1 MWRVTVDIDC
11 TIAVATAC
19 EVRLSRTESGLSK
32 GPIEPSSP
40 PTSSE
45 AVEGEIEEEEVGG
58 EGGETEGA
66 PV

>member
-1 MWRVTVDIDC
+1 MRKIAVDIDC
-11 TIAVATAC
+11 TIAVAPAC
-19 EVRLSRTESGLSK
+19 EVRLSRIEGGLSK
-32 GPIEPSSP
+32 VSTEPSSP

-45 AVEGEIEEEEVGG
+45 AVEGEIEEEEVRG

>member
-1 MWRVTVDIDC
+1 MRRITIDIDC

-19 EVRLSRTESGLSK
+19 SRTEGGLSK
-32 GPIEPSSP
+32 GSIEPSSP